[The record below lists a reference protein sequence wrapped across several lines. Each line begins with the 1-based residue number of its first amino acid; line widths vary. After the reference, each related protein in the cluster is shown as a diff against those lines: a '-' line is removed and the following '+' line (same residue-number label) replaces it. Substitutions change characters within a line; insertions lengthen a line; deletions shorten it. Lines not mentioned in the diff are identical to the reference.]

1 MWGLVLIMIEL
12 LYILT
17 RGIFEGHGKRSRDY
31 EKRKQAIAKGEKAY
45 WSEVSSGWK
54 STETNKDCEIG
65 REAILS
71 KSVMQRRRDRAK
83 QWALD
88 NGYRFI
94 KYDIG
99 DVVDLKT
106 GHRVEL
112 VAEWK
117 MTRKGYYGYEAE
129 LYDMETGDLMGY
141 GAVGDFKCVSQQGI
155 EKNYMPVGN
164 FPVRSYR
171 EGKIK

>member
-1 MWGLVLIMIEL
+1 MIEL

-17 RGIFEGHGKRSRDY
+17 RGIFEAHGKRKRDNR
-31 EKRKQAIAKGEKAY
+31 KRKQAIANGEKAY
-45 WSEVSSGWK
+45 WSEQSTGWK
-54 STETNKDCEIG
+54 TTATNEECKIG

-71 KSVMQRRRDRAK
+71 MSVREKRRERAK
-83 QWALD
+83 RWALN

-94 KYDIG
+94 KYDTP

-112 VAEWK
+112 IANWQ

-141 GAVGDFKCVSQQGI
+141 GAVNDFKCVSQEGI
-155 EKNYMPVGN
+155 ERNYMPVRN
-164 FPVRSYR
+164 FPVRNVR

>member
-1 MWGLVLIMIEL
+1 MIEL

-17 RGIFEGHGKRSRDY
+17 RGIFEGYGKTKRDN
-31 EKRKQAIAKGEKAY
+31 EKRKQAIANGEKAY
-45 WSEVSSGWK
+45 WSEKATGWK
-54 STETNKDCEIG
+54 ATATNEDCEIG

-71 KSVMQRRRDRAK
+71 KSAMQKRRDRAK
-83 QWALD
+83 QWALN
-88 NGYRFI
+88 NGHRFI

-112 VAEWK
+112 IADWK
-117 MTRKGYYGYEAE
+117 ITRKGNFGYEAE

-141 GAVGDFKCVSQQGI
+141 GTVNDFKCVSQEGI
-155 EKNYMPVGN
+155 ERNYMPIRN
-164 FPVRSYR
+164 FPVRKIR
-171 EGKIK
+171 EGK

>member
-1 MWGLVLIMIEL
+1 MIEL

-17 RGIFEGHGKRSRDY
+17 RGIFEGCGKTKRDN
-31 EKRKQAIAKGEKAY
+31 EKRKQAIANNEKVY
-45 WSEVSSGWK
+45 WSEKATGWK
-54 STETNKDCEIG
+54 TTATNKDCEIG

-71 KSVMQRRRDRAK
+71 KSVMRTRRDRAK
-83 QWALD
+83 QWAL
-88 NGYRFI
+88 NKGCRFI

-99 DVVDLKT
+99 DVIDLKT

-112 VAEWK
+112 IADWK
-117 MTRKGYYGYEAE
+117 ITRNGNYGYEAE

-141 GAVGDFKCVSQQGI
+141 GEVNDFLCVYQEGI
-155 EKNYMPVGN
+155 ERNYMPVRHM
-164 FPVRSYR
+164 PVRKIR